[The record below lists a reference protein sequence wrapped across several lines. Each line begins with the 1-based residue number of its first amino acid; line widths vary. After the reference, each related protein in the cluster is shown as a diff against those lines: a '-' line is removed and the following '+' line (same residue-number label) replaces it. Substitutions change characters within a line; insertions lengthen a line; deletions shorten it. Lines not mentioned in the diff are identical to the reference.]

1 MFYLIFI
8 INVLFDKVDVKVEN
22 ATKEETLVEFSV
34 LELKERFEEEEKRQ
48 SNMFRQEVSVEDV
61 EDALFYLSRI
71 GALQIEGGFLV
82 VYNKLVVNRVERSNK
97 IKNISRKT
105 IGSWNCFMKTKIQQ
119 IHIVGEYAKKMVENY
134 QTALQFVDDYFNL
147 NNSSFLQKYFP
158 GNRKN
163 EISLRMTRSK
173 YEQIFGELSETQLSV
188 VKDSSPGHIVVLA
201 GPGSGKTKVLV
212 HKLASLLLM
221 EDVKHEQLLMLT
233 FSRAAANEFRER
245 LHKLIGN
252 AVGYIEIKT
261 FHSYCFDLF
270 RTPRDIGKICV
281 CGIRCC
287 RKN

>member
-1 MFYLIFI
+1 MLVEQNRSLLQEKADRRYVLSDFI

-97 IKNISRKT
+97 IKYKQEDYRKLELFYE
-105 IGSWNCFMKTKIQQ
+105 NKIQQ

-158 GNRKN
+158 GNRMK
-163 EISLRMTRSK
+163 
-173 YEQIFGELSETQLSV
+173 
-188 VKDSSPGHIVVLA
+188 
-201 GPGSGKTKVLV
+201 
-212 HKLASLLLM
+212 
-221 EDVKHEQLLMLT
+221 
-233 FSRAAANEFRER
+233 
-245 LHKLIGN
+245 
-252 AVGYIEIKT
+252 
-261 FHSYCFDLF
+261 
-270 RTPRDIGKICV
+270 
-281 CGIRCC
+281 
-287 RKN
+287 